1 MKYWHIYW
9 ILDFYINYQ
18 HLYCS
23 LKKPDTSWP
32 LILG

>member
-9 ILDFYINYQ
+9 IDFYINYQ